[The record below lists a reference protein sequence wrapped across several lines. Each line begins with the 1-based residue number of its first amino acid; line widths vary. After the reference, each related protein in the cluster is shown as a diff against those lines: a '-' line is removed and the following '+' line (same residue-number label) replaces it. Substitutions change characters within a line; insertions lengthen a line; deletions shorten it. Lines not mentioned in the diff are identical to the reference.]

1 MTTTPPELSAD
12 MSFTLQEVDA
22 MIAVM
27 TGAVQRTP
35 QEVPIVRELLDGL
48 RQRFIEAGVEIRER
62 NGIPVD

>member
-1 MTTTPPELSAD
+1 